1 MQRNN
6 SLFEHREGLLLLL
19 SFNGLVYIP
28 AVLKKSNLTRLSKS
42 SLWPLS
48 ELEVECAAWFPTDG
62 VDEAHHA
69 ARVPTTTATT

>member
-28 AVLKKSNLTRLSKS
+28 AVLKKSNFD
-42 SLWPLS
+42 
-48 ELEVECAAWFPTDG
+48 AAFK
-62 VDEAHHA
+62 E
-69 ARVPTTTATT
+69 